1 MAGVPSDS
9 VYLCL
14 FVLWTNEELVFPGIF
29 SQPWLAQASWRLSA
43 LIMRKITAIEAQKK
57 NPNRVNI
64 YLDDQFAF
72 GLSRIVAAWLSA
84 GQVLSDEKIAVLQA
98 EDAREEAMQ
107 RALRFLGYRARSMQ
121 EVRANLEK
129 NEIPEAAIEHTLRRL
144 QENGLLNDQD
154 FAQTWVENR
163 NTFRPR
169 SRRALAMELRHKGLD
184 DELVQEVL
192 DKNVDE
198 SALALDAARKYVRK
212 VQRLDWQEFRL
223 KLGGF
228 LGRRGF
234 SYATVSPVLRLV
246 WAEIHSGDEQT
257 TIDDEEVL

>member
-1 MAGVPSDS
+1 M
-9 VYLCL
+9 
-14 FVLWTNEELVFPGIF
+14 VFPGIF
-29 SQPWLAQASWRLSA
+29 ITAVACAGKLAAVCFK
-43 LIMRKITAIEAQKK
+43 MRKITTIETQKK

-64 YLDDQFAF
+64 YLEDQFAF

-84 GQVLSDEKIAVLQA
+84 GQVLSDEKIAALQT
-98 EDAREEAMQ
+98 EDAKEVAMQ
-107 RALRFLGYRARSMQ
+107 KALRFLGYRARSMQ

-129 NEIPEAAIEHTLRRL
+129 SEIPEVVIAFTLQRL
-144 QENGLLNDQD
+144 QENGLLNDQE

-184 DELVQEVL
+184 DEVVQDVL

-212 VQRLDWQEFRL
+212 VQRLGWQEFRL
-223 KLGGF
+223 KLGSF

-234 SYATVSPVLRLV
+234 SYAITTPVLRLV
-246 WAEIHSGDEQT
+246 WDEIHLGDEQT
-257 TIDDEEVL
+257 NNIDEDEEVL